1 MRLLAVV
8 VAVIVSGAPVFVAQT
23 FRSALSDVDALGRAN
38 ALRYEIAEV
47 LRYSGRAKALRY
59 EIPEAL
65 RYEIPQPAQAP
76 ARIISIIPA
85 VTEMLF
91 AIGAG
96 PQVVAVGSFDR
107 FPPDVGKLP
116 RVGALI
122 DPDVERI
129 LSLRPDLV
137 VIYGSQTDLRTQLER
152 AKIPIYIYSHAGL
165 ADITVTI
172 RALGARVGREPAA
185 GAFATAMEARIAAIR
200 TRVAGR
206 RRPRTLIVFE
216 RESLA
221 LRGIYAS
228 GGIGFIHDMVEAA
241 GGTNLFADVE
251 RQAVQ
256 ATTELILARRPDVI
270 LDLRGE
276 EMAPETKRRETA
288 VWQALPAVP
297 AVRSGRVHV
306 IADQRT
312 VVPGPRVAEAIE
324 LFARTLHPEAF
335 K

>member
-1 MRLLAVV
+1 MRLLAIVL
-8 VAVIVSGAPVFVAQT
+8 AFIVSCAPVFVAQP
-23 FRSALSDVDALGRAN
+23 SAPSDAETSDRAN
-38 ALRYEIAEV
+38 PLRYEIAE
-47 LRYSGRAKALRY
+47 ALRY
-59 EIPEAL
+59 G
-65 RYEIPQPAQAP
+65 IPQAPPVP
-76 ARIISIIPA
+76 ARIISLIPA

-107 FPPDVGKLP
+107 FPAEVEKLP

-129 LSLRPDLV
+129 LSLRPDLM
-137 VIYGSQTDLRTQLER
+137 VIYGSQADLRTQLER
-152 AKIPIYIYSHAGL
+152 ARIPVYMYSHAGL
-165 ADITVTI
+165 ADITATI
-172 RALGARVGREPAA
+172 RSLGARVGREQAA
-185 GAFATAMEARIAAIR
+185 AHLATSIETRIAAIKS
-200 TRVAGR
+200 RVAGR
-206 RRPRTLIVFE
+206 RRPRTLVVFE
-216 RESLA
+216 RESMA

-241 GGTNLFADVE
+241 GGTNIFADVK

-256 ATTELILARRPDVI
+256 ATTELILSRRPDVI

-276 EMAPETKRRETA
+276 EISPETDRRETA
-288 VWQALPAVP
+288 VWQALPSVP
-297 AVRSGRVHV
+297 AVRTGRVYLFG
-306 IADQRT
+306 DQRT

-324 LFARTLHPEAF
+324 LFARTLHPESFA

>member
-1 MRLLAVV
+1 MRVLAGVLALV
-8 VAVIVSGAPVFVAQT
+8 LSGASASVTDVPGRPEESVKESVDTVFFTSSEGRRNEYDGVSAAHATPQTPPVP
-23 FRSALSDVDALGRAN
+23 S
-38 ALRYEIAEV
+38 
-47 LRYSGRAKALRY
+47 
-59 EIPEAL
+59 
-65 RYEIPQPAQAP
+65 
-76 ARIISIIPA
+76 RIISVIPA

-107 FPPDVGKLP
+107 FPPEIEKLP

-152 AKIPIYIYSHAGL
+152 AQIPVYSYSHAGL

-172 RALGARVGREPAA
+172 RTLGARVGRERPANDLA
-185 GAFATAMEARIAAIR
+185 ASIETRI
-200 TRVAGR
+200 TTVTNRVAGL

-216 RESLA
+216 REAMA

-241 GGTNLFADVE
+241 GGTNLFADMK

-256 ATTELILARRPDVI
+256 ATTELILSRRPDVI
-270 LDLRGE
+270 FDLRGE
-276 EMAPETKRRETA
+276 ESSSEAKTQETA
-288 VWQALPAVP
+288 VWQALRSVP
-297 AVRSGRVHV
+297 AVRSGRVYF

-312 VVPGPRVAEAIE
+312 VVPGPRVAEAVE
-324 LFARTLHPEAF
+324 LFARTLHPESF
-335 K
+335 GK

>member
-1 MRLLAVV
+1 MRLLAAAIAF
-8 VAVIVSGAPVFVAQT
+8 AVLTGSCVAQLFT
-23 FRSALSDVDALGRAN
+23 AAHGRA
-38 ALRYEIAEV
+38 
-47 LRYSGRAKALRY
+47 
-59 EIPEAL
+59 EAL
-65 RYEIPQPAQAP
+65 RYEEAAPATADALRRPDGLRYEYGRTQPQRAP

-96 PQVVAVGSFDR
+96 PQVVGVGSFDKY
-107 FPPDVGKLP
+107 PTAEVEKLP

-152 AKIPIYIYSHAGL
+152 AKIPTYIYSHAGL

-216 RESLA
+216 RESMA

-241 GGTNLFADVE
+241 GGRNIFADVPRE
-251 RQAVQ
+251 SVQ
-256 ATTELILARRPDVI
+256 ASLESILERAPEVI
-270 LDLRGE
+270 LELR
-276 EMAPETKRRETA
+276 APVVGRSDGWTA
-288 VWQALPAVP
+288 RQVDVWRTAPSLPAV
-297 AVRSGRVHV
+297 RNGRVHV
-306 IADQRT
+306 LLDERL
-312 VVPGPRVAEAIE
+312 VVPGPRVAGGVE
-324 LFARTLHPEAF
+324 LLARTIHR
-335 K
+335 

>member
-1 MRLLAVV
+1 MRVSFAVLAFV
-8 VAVIVSGAPVFVAQT
+8 VSGA
-23 FRSALSDVDALGRAN
+23 SASFTHAPGRPEGLRCGYELSG
-38 ALRYEIAEV
+38 
-47 LRYSGRAKALRY
+47 
-59 EIPEAL
+59 
-65 RYEIPQPAQAP
+65 AP
-76 ARIISIIPA
+76 AFAATQSARAPSRIISIIPA

-107 FPPDVGKLP
+107 FPPEVEKLP

-137 VIYGSQTDLRTQLER
+137 VIYASQTDLRTQLER
-152 AKIPIYIYSHAGL
+152 AQIPIYIYSHAGL
-165 ADITVTI
+165 ADITTTI
-172 RALGARVGREPAA
+172 RSLGARVGRERAA
-185 GAFATAMEARIAAIR
+185 DDLAARI
-200 TRVAGR
+200 RVGIIMIGNR
-206 RRPRTLIVFE
+206 VRGLPHPRTLVVFE

-228 GGIGFIHDMVEAA
+228 GGIGFIHDMIEAA
-241 GGTNLFADVE
+241 GGINVFADIK

-256 ATTELILARRPDVI
+256 ATTELILSRRPDVI

-276 EMAPETKRRETA
+276 EVSPEMKTRETA
-288 VWQALPAVP
+288 VWQALPSVP
-297 AVRSGRVHV
+297 AVRTGRVYF
-306 IADQRT
+306 IADERT
-312 VVPGPRVAEAIE
+312 VVPGPRVAEAVE
-324 LFARTLHPEAF
+324 LFARALHPGSSA

>member
-1 MRLLAVV
+1 MKLLTALLVLVASAFRRRSTAFRRKSTCSVLRLA
-8 VAVIVSGAPVFVAQT
+8 AFAFVAGCACVAQP
-23 FRSALSDVDALGRAN
+23 FRAAGHES
-38 ALRYEIAEV
+38 
-47 LRYSGRAKALRY
+47 
-59 EIPEAL
+59 
-65 RYEIPQPAQAP
+65 PQAVRAP
-76 ARIISIIPA
+76 ARIISVIPA

-91 AIGAG
+91 AMGAG

-107 FPPDVGKLP
+107 FPPEVDKLP

-137 VIYGSQTDLRTQLER
+137 VVYGSQADLRTQLER
-152 AKIPIYIYSHAGL
+152 AQIPVYSYSHADL

-172 RALGARVGREPAA
+172 RALGARVGRQQTAAELAA
-185 GAFATAMEARIAAIR
+185 GIEARITEIKR
-200 TRVAGR
+200 RVAGR
-206 RRPRTLIVFE
+206 SRPRTLIVFE
-216 RESLA
+216 RENLA

-241 GGTNLFADVE
+241 GGTNVFADVK

-256 ATTELILARRPDVI
+256 ATTELILSRRPDVI

-276 EMAPETKRRETA
+276 EMSPDTARRELA
-288 VWQALPAVP
+288 VWEALPAVP
-297 AVRSGRVHV
+297 AVRTGRVYL
-306 IADQRT
+306 IGDQRT
-312 VVPGPRVAEAIE
+312 VVPGPRVAEAVE
-324 LFARTLHPEAF
+324 LFARTLHPEKSA

>member
-8 VAVIVSGAPVFVAQT
+8 VAFIVSCAPVFVAQRSVPVFVAQP
-23 FRSALSDVDALGRAN
+23 FRAAPAGAETPGRAE
-38 ALRYEIAEV
+38 A
-47 LRYSGRAKALRY
+47 LRYSGRA
-59 EIPEAL
+59 EAL
-65 RYEIPQPAQAP
+65 RYGIPQAPPAP
-76 ARIISIIPA
+76 ARIISLIPA

-107 FPPDVGKLP
+107 FPAEVEKLP

-129 LSLRPDLV
+129 LSLRPDLI
-137 VIYGSQTDLRTQLER
+137 VIYGSQADLRTQLER
-152 AKIPIYIYSHAGL
+152 ARIPVYMYNHAGL
-165 ADITVTI
+165 ADITATI
-172 RALGARVGREPAA
+172 RSLGARVGREQAA
-185 GAFATAMEARIAAIR
+185 VDLAASIETRIAAIKS
-200 TRVAGR
+200 RVAGR
-206 RRPRTLIVFE
+206 RRPRTLVVFE
-216 RESLA
+216 RESMA

-241 GGTNLFADVE
+241 GGTNIFADVK

-256 ATTELILARRPDVI
+256 ATTELILSRRPDVI

-276 EMAPETKRRETA
+276 EISPETHRRETA
-288 VWQALPAVP
+288 VWQALASVP
-297 AVRSGRVHV
+297 AVRTGRVYLFG
-306 IADQRT
+306 DQRT

-324 LFARTLHPEAF
+324 LFARTLHPESFAR
-335 K
+335 